1 MLNLQPARLKAVS
14 ITDTFWQE
22 RQRVNREVTIPE
34 EYKQC
39 ESTGR
44 IKALTLAP
52 VPEQHIFWDS
62 DVAKWIEAA
71 SCSLATHP
79 DPAAEAR
86 LSQVIAL
93 LAEAQQPD
101 GYLNT
106 YFTVVAPE
114 QRWKNLRDDHELYCA
129 GHLIEAGVAYFEATG
144 RTELLEVV
152 RRYADYIGTVFGTEP
167 GQKRGYCGHEEIE
180 LALVKLANVTGE
192 AKYRKL
198 AQYFV
203 DERGRQPHY
212 FDLEAR
218 ERGED
223 PADYWAKTYEYSQS
237 HCPVREQD
245 RVTGHAVRG
254 MYLYS
259 AMADLAA
266 LTEDTGLKSAC
277 EKTWD
282 HLTTAQMY
290 VTGGVGGFAS
300 NEGYG
305 ADFDLPNETAY
316 AETCAAV
323 GLVFWA
329 SRMLQADCDSRYAD
343 VLERALYNGVLS
355 GVSLAGT
362 RFFYENP
369 LASMGHHHRQDW
381 FGCACCPPN
390 IARLLASVGQYVY
403 SESATDLA
411 VHLYVQSR
419 AELTVAGQAVTLA
432 QATDYPWD
440 GQMTL
445 TVSPAQPAVFRLRL
459 RLPSWCHAPEIVLNG
474 TLITPEVVR
483 GYAVLEREWQAGDTV
498 RLTLPM
504 PVERVYASSQVA
516 ADRGRTAL
524 QRGPL
529 VYCLESADNGPDLDA
544 LTLPP
549 EAMLTAEFQPDLL
562 GGVVVLCGVA
572 QRLPAEEEETEL
584 YRFEPPVLVP
594 TAITA
599 VPYFAWDNRAPG
611 EMRVW
616 LREHQLRT
624 MT

>member
-1 MLNLQPARLKAVS
+1 MNLQSAPLKAVS

-22 RQRVNREVTIPE
+22 RQRVNREVTIPA
-34 EYKQC
+34 EYGQC

-44 IKALTLAP
+44 IKALTLVP
-52 VPEQHIFWDS
+52 VPEQHLFWGS

-71 SCSLATHP
+71 SYSLATHP
-79 DPAAEAR
+79 DPSTEA
-86 LSQVIAL
+86 LLNTVITL

-106 YFTVVAPE
+106 YFTTVAPE
-114 QRWKNLRDDHELYCA
+114 RRWTNLRDDHELYCA
-129 GHLIEAGVAYFEATG
+129 GHLMEAGVAHFEATG
-144 RTELLEVV
+144 RTELLDVV

-180 LALVKLANVTGE
+180 LALVKLADATGE
-192 AKYRKL
+192 DNYRKL

-212 FDLEAR
+212 FDAEAR

-223 PADYWAKTYEYSQS
+223 PKDFWAKSYEYNQS
-237 HCPVREQD
+237 HQPVREQN

-254 MYLYS
+254 MYLYA

-266 LTEDTGLKSAC
+266 QTHDAALKSAC
-277 EKTWD
+277 EKLWN
-282 HLTTAQMY
+282 HLTSAQMY
-290 VTGGVGGFAS
+290 VTGGVGGFAA

-343 VLERALYNGVLS
+343 VMERALYNGVLS

-369 LASMGHHHRQDW
+369 LASSGSHHRQDW

-390 IARLLASVGQYVY
+390 IARLLASVGQYAY
-403 SESATDLA
+403 SESETDAA

-419 AELTVAGQAVTLA
+419 AELTVAGQAVMLS
-432 QATDYPWD
+432 QATDFPWE
-440 GQMTL
+440 GQIAV
-445 TVSPAQPAVFRLRL
+445 TVSPVQPAFFRLRL
-459 RLPSWCHAPEIVLNG
+459 RLPSWCR
-474 TLITPEVVR
+474 TPEVALNGAAVTLEIVC
-483 GYAVLEREWQAGDTV
+483 GYAVLEREWQSGDTV
-498 RLTLPM
+498 TLSLPM
-504 PVERVYASSQVA
+504 PVERVYASPNVA
-516 ADRGRTAL
+516 AGRGRIAL

-529 VYCLESADNGPDLDA
+529 VYCLESADNSPDLDA

-549 EAMLTAEFQPDLL
+549 DAPLCAEFRPDLL
-562 GGVVVLCGVA
+562 GGVVVLRGEA
-572 QRLPAEEEETEL
+572 WKLSLDGWEAEL
-584 YRFEPPVLVP
+584 YRPEPPVSVP
-594 TAITA
+594 APITAI
-599 VPYFAWDNRAPG
+599 PYFAWDNRAPG

-616 LREHQLRT
+616 LRESTQG
-624 MT
+624 